1 MKVENIKE
9 EVKTIELGDLVA
21 INGEEGKEDKNNHR
35 IIIKIGY
42 KYALMSP
49 KTYETTTYYHGYY
62 SMEEMIEEYDI
73 ILIAKKRDYMKMY
86 TS

>member
-1 MKVENIKE
+1 
-9 EVKTIELGDLVA
+9 
-21 INGEEGKEDKNNHR
+21 
-35 IIIKIGY
+35 
-42 KYALMSP
+42 MSP

-86 TS
+86 SS

>member
-21 INGEEGKEDKNNHR
+21 INGEEGKEDKNTHR

-42 KYALMSP
+42 KYA
-49 KTYETTTYYHGYY
+49 
-62 SMEEMIEEYDI
+62 
-73 ILIAKKRDYMKMY
+73 
-86 TS
+86 